1 MTDVDVSDVADV
13 AEIAD
18 VNIAVV
24 GTDVAVASV
33 IAVVDF

>member
-24 GTDVAVASV
+24 GTDVVVASV